1 MIRSCIS
8 RCIPLYPSG
17 SAFSRFIPRASSN
30 NNINASFFSS
40 AAHDDDGDEL
50 QSNIDKQMNTRRRTR
65 RRTANSNANNN
76 NTADIPSLADFIH
89 RSKVFKQYRT
99 FIRLAQYVDE
109 KDTNSGSGGE
119 CRAALEEVRLSYK
132 MGMKKGEFDA
142 LAKNMA
148 YTEVRDERVRRC
160 TMICSYL
167 ATTYTL
173 ILTCI

>member
-8 RCIPLYPSG
+8 HCIPLYPAG
-17 SAFSRFIPRASSN
+17 SSFARFIPRAS
-30 NNINASFFSS
+30 NINISASFFSS
-40 AAHDDDGDEL
+40 MAHDDDGGVH
-50 QSNIDKQMNTRRRTR
+50 IDKQMNTRRRTR
-65 RRTANSNANNN
+65 RRTSNNANNN
-76 NTADIPSLADFIH
+76 TTADIPSLADFIH

-142 LAKNMA
+142 LSKNMA
-148 YTEVRDERVRRC
+148 YTEVR
-160 TMICSYL
+160 
-167 ATTYTL
+167 
-173 ILTCI
+173 

>member
-1 MIRSCIS
+1 MIRSCIAH
-8 RCIPLYPSG
+8 CIPLHPARLSF
-17 SAFSRFIPRASSN
+17 ARFIPRASSSN
-30 NNINASFFSS
+30 NNISASFFSSS

-65 RRTANSNANNN
+65 RKTANSNANNN

-109 KDTNSGSGGE
+109 KDTNSGAGGE

-148 YTEVRDERVRRC
+148 YTEVSRYEERRR
-160 TMICSYL
+160 
-167 ATTYTL
+167 
-173 ILTCI
+173 